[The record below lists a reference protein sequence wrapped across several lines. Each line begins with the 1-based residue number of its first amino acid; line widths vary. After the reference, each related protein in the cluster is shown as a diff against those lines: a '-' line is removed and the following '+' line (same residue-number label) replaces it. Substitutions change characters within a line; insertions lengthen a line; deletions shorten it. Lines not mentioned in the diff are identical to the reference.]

1 MTKDG
6 WWSVSFEVA
15 LGGIP
20 ASIEDLSEENRQHI
34 KEMVAAGYEAGEIS
48 EECEDADD
56 NCENGTYNCDSCRRN
71 GDCLDQGMDGRPS
84 FLEEELEE

>member
-56 NCENGTYNCDSCRRN
+56 NCENGTYNCDSSRN
-71 GDCLDQGMDGRPS
+71 GRPAELSGRRIGGVS
-84 FLEEELEE
+84 DV